1 MAEVSHLQTA
11 LQVVRMTGWRSLL
24 GLGALMLVSSL
35 TEGLGLLLLVPITA
49 VIAGEAAPPGMAW
62 LFGPLSRQPVAAL
75 LVAAV
80 ALVTFRAWIVYSVQR
95 IQAAL
100 GLGLTR
106 TVRVAAQD
114 AIMSAD
120 WRWLSAQNSTV
131 HAARIMGEAD
141 RVGTLGDTMLSS
153 TTYLFNLVVLVAAA
167 FAVSWRLTILA
178 LAAAALVALVLFAL
192 RNRRD
197 RDGESFGDIYH
208 ALHQLTTNGL
218 LHLRAARISGAQNQ
232 LREAFGKAALEVEN
246 AELRYQRSLAQAHV
260 IFQAC
265 AAVMLGLLIYVA
277 LMIMRIPLGLL
288 VPVLAIM
295 VRIVPVA
302 TGLQQSLRRW
312 QFNRPALADLRW
324 MADEAARQR
333 EPSDDEAPPPHLRQA
348 LRLQGVSLTYAG
360 RTSPVFENFD
370 LTISAGSIVTI
381 FGPSGVGKSSL
392 ADLLAGLIEPD
403 CGQVLV
409 DDENLRGPARI
420 RWRRRVA
427 YVEQSPYLFDGTIAE
442 NLAWG
447 MADCSEERMRASLLR
462 ASADFVLDLPQG
474 LTTRVGES
482 GRQLSGGERQRL
494 ALARALLRAPD
505 LLILDEVTAALDGGN
520 EALVNGTIAALKGS
534 CTILV
539 LGHRTG
545 LLEIAD
551 QVVDLGAQLCERP
564 AVA

>member
-208 ALHQLTTNGL
+208 ALHQLTTNGR

-260 IFQAC
+260 VFQAC

-312 QFNRPALADLRW
+312 QFNRPWPTCDGWRTKRRGSANPATMKLHR
-324 MADEAARQR
+324 
-333 EPSDDEAPPPHLRQA
+333 P
-348 LRLQGVSLTYAG
+348 TCG
-360 RTSPVFENFD
+360 RRSACRVF
-370 LTISAGSIVTI
+370 
-381 FGPSGVGKSSL
+381 
-392 ADLLAGLIEPD
+392 
-403 CGQVLV
+403 
-409 DDENLRGPARI
+409 R
-420 RWRRRVA
+420 
-427 YVEQSPYLFDGTIAE
+427 
-442 NLAWG
+442 
-447 MADCSEERMRASLLR
+447 
-462 ASADFVLDLPQG
+462 
-474 LTTRVGES
+474 
-482 GRQLSGGERQRL
+482 
-494 ALARALLRAPD
+494 
-505 LLILDEVTAALDGGN
+505 
-520 EALVNGTIAALKGS
+520 
-534 CTILV
+534 
-539 LGHRTG
+539 
-545 LLEIAD
+545 
-551 QVVDLGAQLCERP
+551 
-564 AVA
+564 